1 MPFRDLAGGEVP
13 ITRLFR
19 LSLFQLSVG
28 LAQTMFFG
36 TLNRVMIVELGIPAS
51 IIATMIAI
59 PLLIAPFRALIG
71 HQSDT
76 HRSVFGWRRVPFI
89 WGGTLM
95 QFAGLSIMPFALLIL
110 SGDQVWGP
118 RWIAYVGTGLAFLLV
133 GSGAHTVQTAG
144 LALATDLADEEKRPQ
159 VVGLMYVMMLVG
171 AVASAFLLGAMLT
184 PYTPLKLIQ
193 VIQGCA
199 LFAVIGNTIAL
210 WKQEARKPGVV
221 PYAKGETRPRFREAW
236 ATFTEGGQAV
246 RLLVVTA
253 LGIFAFNLQ
262 DVLLEPYGGQ
272 VLGMGVGET
281 TALTGIYAAGA
292 IVSFLLASTMLGLKF
307 GQISLL
313 GTGTALGVLGF
324 LLVLVSSSVA
334 LPEAPFRLGTF
345 LIGMGEGLF
354 SVGTMHLAM
363 SLKDASQ
370 HGIALG
376 AWGAVAAT
384 SEGLALALSGFARD
398 ALEVPVE
405 PGALVAAWRGP
416 AVSYNM
422 VYGAEV
428 LLLLLTLASL
438 PWLVR
443 KVRREDVVPRELAL
457 ADLPA

>member
-1 MPFRDLAGGEVP
+1 MPFRDLGGDVP
-13 ITRLFR
+13 LPRLFR

-118 RWIAYVGTGLAFLLV
+118 RWIAYGGAALAFLLV

-171 AVASAFLLGAMLT
+171 AVASAFLLGAMLS
-184 PYTPLKLIQ
+184 PYSPLKLIQ

-199 LFAVIGNTIAL
+199 LFAVVANAIAL
-210 WKQEARKPGVV
+210 WKQEARQPGVV
-221 PYAKGETRPRFREAW
+221 PYAKGEARPRFREAW
-236 ATFTEGGQAV
+236 STFTEGGQAV

-281 TALTGIYAAGA
+281 TALTGIYASGA
-292 IVSFLLASTMLGLKF
+292 IVAFMMAPTMLGLRV
-307 GQISLL
+307 GQVSLL
-313 GTGTALGVLGF
+313 GVGSVLGVAGF
-324 LLVLVSSSVA
+324 LLVLVSVTVA
-334 LPEAPFRLGTF
+334 LPEAPFRIGTF
-345 LIGMGEGLF
+345 LVGMGEGLF

-363 SLKDASQ
+363 SLKDSSQ

-384 SEGLALALSGFARD
+384 SEGLALAVSGFARD
-398 ALEVPVE
+398 GLDVLVSR
-405 PGALVAAWRGP
+405 GALLATWRGP
-416 AVSYNM
+416 AVSYNL

-443 KVRREDVVPRELAL
+443 KVRREDVVRRDLAL